1 MLGYIQALIDMHKER
16 YEKVAGVFK
25 NFEEASITELENL
38 KKFYLGENTEKE
50 CNVNDF
56 RMELETEVSTIIP
69 EGRVRKFYSIEAGRY
84 LISVQASKFH
94 ESIPQKTLRNIGM
107 YESMAVSI
115 LDKDSKV
122 INLETDSFFDEW
134 ENREAFLVKYDGETG
149 KFVPIKVIQSLFDYI
164 EEKSND

>member
-16 YEKVAGVFK
+16 YEKATGVFK

-38 KKFYLGENTEKE
+38 KKFYLGENREKE

-56 RMELETEVSTIIP
+56 RMKLETELSTRTS
-69 EGRVRKFYSIEAGRY
+69 EGRVRKFYSIKAGEY

-94 ESIPQKTLRNIGM
+94 ECIPQATLTNVGM
-107 YESMAVSI
+107 YKSMAVSI
-115 LDKDSKV
+115 LDKDLRV
-122 INLETDSFFDEW
+122 INLEEDSFFDEW

-149 KFVPIKVIQSLFDYI
+149 KFIPIEVIQSLFDYI

>member
-16 YEKVAGVFK
+16 YEKATGVFK

-38 KKFYLGENTEKE
+38 KKFYLGENREKE
-50 CNVNDF
+50 SKTNDF
-56 RMELETEVSTIIP
+56 RMKLETEVLTRTS
-69 EGRVRKFYSIEAGRY
+69 EGKVRKFYSIKAGEY

-94 ESIPQKTLRNIGM
+94 ECIPQATLINIGM
-107 YESMAVSI
+107 YKSMAVSI
-115 LDKDSKV
+115 LDEDSRV
-122 INLETDSFFDEW
+122 INLEEDSFFDEW

-149 KFVPIKVIQSLFDYI
+149 KFIPIEVIQSLFDYI